1 VKAHGSG
8 AAALTFEGWRQ
19 AAAAWLAATKGE
31 EETDVSQLL
40 TNISALPTKASRIAK
55 DLRQPIEVS
64 VRGVHSE
71 RDVWQTVFGYMTP
84 ADEYDGRTTY
94 ARADLAQRTYCL
106 LLDERQ
112 GDSHGYVAAVEKDF
126 SYRLLVLEDGDGS
139 CDELIPFSSR
149 YLPDTVLQDCLG
161 DMMNCTTCFGLTEP
175 SQGTELSCP
184 SCGVTGRLPVD
195 KHLRQATYQ
204 FIDSLPAT
212 KLAPAPSGMFGSP
225 ASSRRDWGGR
235 IKVFTSQALRQH
247 LADVVQSNEADAL
260 DPS

>member
-112 GDSHGYVAAVEKDF
+112 GDSHGYVAAV
-126 SYRLLVLEDGDGS
+126 V
-139 CDELIPFSSR
+139 
-149 YLPDTVLQDCLG
+149 
-161 DMMNCTTCFGLTEP
+161 

-184 SCGVTGRLPVD
+184 SCGVTGRERAVKP
-195 KHLRQATYQ
+195 T
-204 FIDSLPAT
+204 
-212 KLAPAPSGMFGSP
+212 LAPRSPPSTPRMMG
-225 ASSRRDWGGR
+225 
-235 IKVFTSQALRQH
+235 
-247 LADVVQSNEADAL
+247 
-260 DPS
+260 PSVLVA